1 MKVEDGFASAVLEA
15 ADACYAVPGY
25 PVTDLAEKC
34 GAEYTI
40 NEKIALEYALGTSLS
55 GKRAVV
61 IVKNAGMNTL
71 SDPLVSATYQG
82 LKAGV
87 VIIAGD
93 DTEVRGSQ
101 TRQDSR
107 KYGGV
112 ASVPVLEP
120 TADELCFSVEAAM
133 QSSETYSRVAIIRV
147 TPAVLDAEISD
158 VSLPKRRNGYGILF
172 PDDLTMRGKCEYAE
186 NITAVMKNE
195 RVPEKIVPETF
206 ASRGHYRTV
215 CRTCPYKPLFS
226 FLKNTLSQ
234 NNTAAICDTGC
245 SLLSKNPPFSFSL
258 ANYGLGSSPA
268 VARASTKVALMG
280 DYAVLHSGLNALI
293 DIYEKHGS
301 LFCIILK
308 NRKLGMTGGQN
319 CSDILPY
326 LAPFTPKVVSAD
338 DPRLAELIEKGV
350 TEKTGLGI
358 LVVEGECPS
367 GENHEIIEC

>member
-1 MKVEDGFASAVLEA
+1 MKAEDGFASAILEA

-25 PVTDLAEKC
+25 PITDLAEKC
-34 GAEYTI
+34 GADYTV
-40 NEKIALEYALGTSLS
+40 NEKIALEYALGRSLS

-71 SDPLVSATYQG
+71 ADPLVSATYQG

-93 DTEVRGSQ
+93 DIEVRGSQ

-112 ASVPVLEP
+112 ASVPVLEL
-120 TADELCFSVEAAM
+120 TADELCFSVEEAM
-133 QSSETYSRVAIIRV
+133 QSSEIYSRVAIIRV
-147 TPAVLDAEISD
+147 TPAVLDAGILD
-158 VSLPKRRNGYGILF
+158 VSLPERRNGYGILF
-172 PDDLTMRGKCEYAE
+172 PDDLTMKGKCEYAE
-186 NITAVMKNE
+186 NLTAVMKHE
-195 RVPEKIVPETF
+195 RISETIASETF
-206 ASRGHYRTV
+206 GSRGHYRTV
-215 CRTCPYKPLFS
+215 CSTCPYKPLF
-226 FLKNTLSQ
+226 FILKNTLYQ

-268 VARASTKVALMG
+268 VASTSTKVALMG

-293 DIYEKHGS
+293 DIYEKHRS

-308 NRKLGMTGGQN
+308 NRKLGMTGGQD
-319 CSDILPY
+319 CPDILPY

-367 GENHEIIEC
+367 GENHETIEC